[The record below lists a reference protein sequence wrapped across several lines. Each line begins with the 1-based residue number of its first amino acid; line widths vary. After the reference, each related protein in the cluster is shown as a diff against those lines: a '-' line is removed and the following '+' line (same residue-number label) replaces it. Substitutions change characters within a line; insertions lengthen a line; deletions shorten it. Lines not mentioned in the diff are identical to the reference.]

1 MSAASSA
8 AQMKSTVSLA
18 RALINTSHLPLLLID
33 GDLRVLSASKSFC
46 AAFEISQAQA
56 DGRLLTELGDGEWD
70 MAALRN
76 LLDSALSDGLD
87 AGPYDVDLVR
97 AEQDSRRLV
106 LNVQLVDYDENQDA
120 RILLSVE
127 DVTEARGAE
136 RQIMTLLM
144 EKDELLRE
152 REMLLVEMQ
161 HRIANSLQ
169 IIASVLQL
177 KARSTTSKETQRH
190 LLDAHDRVMSVAA
203 VQRHLELGVGLVDVE
218 PYLAKLCES
227 LESSMAG
234 EGRSTELSVR
244 ADQAIVSSHE
254 VVSLGLIVAELVIN
268 ALKHAFPDDRTGFIV
283 VEYAVRAD
291 GWILSVTD
299 DGIGRPAPSPTQR
312 VGLGTSVVASLARQ
326 LEAQVTFE
334 DMNPGCKVSLVHTH
348 VVAEASEPQA
358 GSGVAA
364 AVG

>member
-1 MSAASSA
+1 
-8 AQMKSTVSLA
+8 MKSTVSLA

-46 AAFEISQAQA
+46 AAFDISQAEA
-56 DGRLLTELGDGEWD
+56 DGRLLTELGGGEWD

-97 AEQDSRRLV
+97 PDQISRRLV

-127 DVTEARGAE
+127 DVTEARDAE

-177 KARSTTSKETQRH
+177 KARATKAEETRRH

-203 VQRHLELGVGLVDVE
+203 VQRHLELGVGLIEVG
-218 PYLAKLCES
+218 PYLTNLCQS
-227 LESSMAG
+227 LESSIAG
-234 EGRSTELSVR
+234 EDRETEISVR
-244 ADQAIVSSHE
+244 ADLAVVSSHE

-268 ALKHAFPDDRTGFIV
+268 ALKHGFPDGRHGFV
-283 VEYAVRAD
+283 VVDYAVRED
-291 GWILSVTD
+291 GWTLSVAD
-299 DGIGRPAPSPTQR
+299 SGVGRGEPSAPQR
-312 VGLGTSVVASLARQ
+312 VGLGTSVVSSLARQ
-326 LEAQVTFE
+326 LHAELILSDLTPGFMTAIVNTHRPEGALQAAPGVTA
-334 DMNPGCKVSLVHTH
+334 M
-348 VVAEASEPQA
+348 
-358 GSGVAA
+358 
-364 AVG
+364 VG

>member
-1 MSAASSA
+1 MPSSSA
-8 AQMKSTVSLA
+8 AQIKSTVSLA

-33 GDLRVLSASKSFC
+33 GDLRVLSASRSFC
-46 AAFEISQAQA
+46 AAFQIDGA
-56 DGRLLTELGDGEWD
+56 DAEGRLLTDIGDGEWD
-70 MAALRN
+70 MTVLRN

-97 AEQDSRRLV
+97 PDQDPCRLV

-169 IIASVLQL
+169 VIASVLQL
-177 KARSTTSKETQRH
+177 KARATQLAESRRD

-203 VQRHLELGVGLVDVE
+203 VQRHLELGAGLVEVG
-218 PYLAKLCES
+218 PYLTSLCES

-234 EGRSTELSVR
+234 EGRETELTVR
-244 ADQAIVSSHE
+244 ADPAVVSSHE

-268 ALKHAFPDDRTGFIV
+268 ALKHAFPDGRHGFIAV
-283 VEYAVRAD
+283 DYAVRPD
-291 GWILSVTD
+291 GWTLSVADT
-299 DGIGRPAPSPTQR
+299 GVGRGKPSPDRR
-312 VGLGTSVVASLARQ
+312 VGLGTSVVTSLAR
-326 LEAQVTFE
+326 
-334 DMNPGCKVSLVHTH
+334 
-348 VVAEASEPQA
+348 
-358 GSGVAA
+358 
-364 AVG
+364 

>member
-1 MSAASSA
+1 MPSKTSM
-8 AQMKSTVSLA
+8 AQTKSTISLA

-33 GDLRVLSASKSFC
+33 GDLRVLSASRSFC
-46 AAFEISQAQA
+46 AAFEISQAHA
-56 DGRLLTELGDGEWD
+56 DGRLLIELGGGEWD
-70 MAALRN
+70 MAQLKN

-97 AEQDSRRLV
+97 PDQGSRRLV

-127 DVTEARGAE
+127 DVTEARDADT
-136 RQIMTLLM
+136 QIMQLLM
-144 EKDELLRE
+144 EKDELLQE
-152 REMLLVEMQ
+152 RAMLLTEMQ

-177 KARSTTSKETQRH
+177 KARATESRETRRH

-203 VQRHLELGVGLVDVE
+203 VQRHLELGLGVVE
-218 PYLAKLCES
+218 VAPYLTKLCES

-234 EGRSTELSVR
+234 EGRKTELAVR
-244 ADQAIVSSHE
+244 ADAAIVSSHE

-268 ALKHAFPDDRTGFIV
+268 ALKHAFPDGQSGFIV
-283 VEYAVRAD
+283 VDYAVRED
-291 GWILSVTD
+291 GWTLSVAD
-299 DGIGRPAPSPTQR
+299 DGIGRGEPSPDQR

-326 LEAQVTFE
+326 LHAEILLKDLE
-334 DMNPGCKVSLVHTH
+334 PGYMVSLVNTH
-348 VVAEASEPQA
+348 PLEAPAEPLAV
-358 GSGVAA
+358 SGVLASL
-364 AVG
+364 V

>member
-1 MSAASSA
+1 MSSSPSA
-8 AQMKSTVSLA
+8 AQTRSTVSLA

-46 AAFEISQAQA
+46 AAFEISQADA
-56 DGRLLTELGDGEWD
+56 DGRLLTELGGGEWD
-70 MAALRN
+70 MASLRN

-97 AEQDSRRLV
+97 PDQESRRLV

-152 REMLLVEMQ
+152 RAMLLVEMQ

-177 KARSTTSKETQRH
+177 KARATDVAETRRH

-203 VQRHLELGVGLVDVE
+203 VQRHLELGVGLVEVG
-218 PYLAKLCES
+218 PYLTNLCES

-234 EGRSTELSVR
+234 EGRETELTVR
-244 ADQAIVSSHE
+244 ADLAVVSSHE

-268 ALKHAFPDDRTGFIV
+268 SLKHGFPDGQQGFIAV
-283 VEYAVRAD
+283 DYAVRED
-291 GWILSVTD
+291 GWTLTVADT
-299 DGIGRPAPSPTQR
+299 GIGRGEPSPSKR
-312 VGLGTSVVASLARQ
+312 VGLGTSVVKGLARQ
-326 LEAQVTFE
+326 LRAELILT
-334 DMNPGCKVSLVHTH
+334 DLTPGFMTSLVMTRAP
-348 VVAEASEPQA
+348 AEPAEPQA
-358 GSGVAA
+358 PTGAA
-364 AVG
+364 GPLG

>member
-1 MSAASSA
+1 MPSTSSA

-46 AAFEISQAQA
+46 AAFDISQAEA
-56 DGRLLTELGDGEWD
+56 DGRLLTELGGGEWD

-97 AEQDSRRLV
+97 ADQASRRLV

-177 KARSTTSKETQRH
+177 KARATKIAETRRD

-203 VQRHLELGVGLVDVE
+203 VQRHLELGAGMIEVG
-218 PYLAKLCES
+218 PYLTNLCES

-234 EGRSTELSVR
+234 EERETEITVR
-244 ADQAIVSSHE
+244 ADLAVVSSHE

-268 ALKHAFPDDRTGFIV
+268 ALKHGFPDGRHGFIAID
-283 VEYAVRAD
+283 YAVRED
-291 GWILSVTD
+291 GWTLSVAD
-299 DGIGRPAPSPTQR
+299 SGVGRGEPSPSQR
-312 VGLGTSVVASLARQ
+312 VGLGTAVVASLARQ
-326 LEAQVTFE
+326 LHAELILSDLTPGFMTSVVNTRPPE
-334 DMNPGCKVSLVHTH
+334 DSATL
-348 VVAEASEPQA
+348 QA
-358 GSGVAA
+358 PGVAA
-364 AVG
+364 TVG

>member
-1 MSAASSA
+1 MISESSA

-33 GDLRVLSASKSFC
+33 GDLRVLSASRSFC
-46 AAFEISQAQA
+46 AAFEIHGLDAE
-56 DGRLLTELGDGEWD
+56 GRLLTEIGGGEWD
-70 MAALRN
+70 MAVLRN

-97 AEQDSRRLV
+97 PDQDPRRLV
-106 LNVQLVDYDENQDA
+106 LNVQLVDYDEDQDA

-127 DVTEARGAE
+127 DVTEARAAE

-152 REMLLVEMQ
+152 RAMLLVEMQ

-177 KARSTTSKETQRH
+177 KARASDIAETRRH
-190 LLDAHDRVMSVAA
+190 LLDAHDRVMAVAA
-203 VQRHLELGVGLVDVE
+203 VQRHLELGVGMVE
-218 PYLAKLCES
+218 VGPYLTNLCAS

-234 EGRSTELSVR
+234 EGRETELNVR
-244 ADQAIVSSHE
+244 ADMAVVSSHE

-268 ALKHAFPDDRTGFIV
+268 SLKHGFPDGEHGFIIV
-283 VEYAVRAD
+283 DYAVRDD
-291 GWILSVTD
+291 GWTLSVSDT
-299 DGIGRPAPSPTQR
+299 GVGRSPPSPSHR
-312 VGLGTSVVASLARQ
+312 VGLGTSVVNSLARQ
-326 LEAQVTFE
+326 LRAELVLT
-334 DMNPGCKVSLVHTH
+334 DLTPGFMTSIVHSRPPLA
-348 VVAEASEPQA
+348 AEAA
-358 GSGVAA
+358 TAA
-364 AVG
+364 TA

>member
-1 MSAASSA
+1 MSTASSA
-8 AQMKSTVSLA
+8 AQLRSTVSLA

-46 AAFEISQAQA
+46 AAFDISQANA
-56 DGRLLTELGDGEWD
+56 DGRLLTELGGGEWD
-70 MAALRN
+70 MASLRN

-97 AEQDSRRLV
+97 PDQESRRLV

-152 REMLLVEMQ
+152 RAMLLTEMQ

-169 IIASVLQL
+169 VVASVLQL
-177 KARSTTSKETQRH
+177 KARATDSAEARRH
-190 LLDAHDRVMSVAA
+190 LLDAHDRVMSVAS
-203 VQRHLELGVGLVDVE
+203 VQRHLEFGVGVVDVE
-218 PYLAKLCES
+218 PYLTKLCES

-234 EGRSTELSVR
+234 EGRATELSVR
-244 ADQAIVSSHE
+244 VDRAVVSSHE

-268 ALKHAFPDDRTGFIV
+268 ALKHAFPDGRSGVIV
-283 VEYAVRAD
+283 VDYAVRED
-291 GWILSVTD
+291 GWTLSVTD
-299 DGIGRPAPSPTQR
+299 NGVGRAPPAPTRR

-326 LEAQVTFE
+326 LDAEVLFM
-334 DMNPGCKVSLVHTH
+334 DMEPGCMVSIVHSNAVAEPHAATG
-348 VVAEASEPQA
+348 VVATL
-358 GSGVAA
+358 V
-364 AVG
+364 

>member
-1 MSAASSA
+1 MSTMSSA
-8 AQMKSTVSLA
+8 AQTKSTVSLA

-33 GDLRVLSASKSFC
+33 GDLCVLSASKSFC
-46 AAFEISQAQA
+46 AAFEISQDEA
-56 DGRLLTELGDGEWD
+56 DGRLLTELGGGEWD

-97 AEQDSRRLV
+97 PDRESRRLV

-152 REMLLVEMQ
+152 RAMLLVEMQ

-177 KARSTTSKETQRH
+177 KARATDVLETKRH

-203 VQRHLELGVGLVDVE
+203 VQRHLELGVGLVEVG
-218 PYLAKLCES
+218 PYLTNLCES

-234 EGRSTELSVR
+234 EGRETELTVR
-244 ADQAIVSSHE
+244 ADLAVVSSHE

-268 ALKHAFPDDRTGFIV
+268 ALKHGFPNGEHGFIV
-283 VEYAVRAD
+283 VDYAVRDD
-291 GWILSVTD
+291 GWTLSVAD
-299 DGIGRPAPSPTQR
+299 SGIGRGPPSPSKR
-312 VGLGTSVVASLARQ
+312 VGLGTSVVNSLTRQ
-326 LEAQVTFE
+326 LRAELVLTDLTPGFMTSIIHTRSPEEAVE
-334 DMNPGCKVSLVHTH
+334 
-348 VVAEASEPQA
+348 AEAA
-358 GSGVAA
+358 TGVAA
-364 AVG
+364 SLG